1 MYRIPSTLNSDLDYT
16 ESLIKKYQTGEIK
29 AGELK
34 SNRVPMGIYEQRKNE
49 HYMLRVRCAGG
60 LITPKQLAEVAYVGR
75 QVSTSHLH
83 ITTRQEIQIH
93 NVDLRD
99 AVPALRKLEK
109 VGLSTAGGGGNT
121 VRNMMVNDR
130 SGLVAEEAFDVYPVV
145 EELTSRLIA
154 ERDSFTMPRKYK
166 VAMDYNE
173 QDARYS
179 FVADFGL
186 QARIVDGQRG
196 YRVLIAGSTAP
207 NPHTGWEVFDFLP
220 EVDLYRA
227 AKALKNWF
235 NKYGNR
241 RNRHKARMRYVFY
254 KYGEE
259 EAKRLYLEEFKEL
272 KRDGSL
278 DFFVPTLPLEHH
290 RPEFT
295 PEKDDSEEFLRWKQ
309 RYAHAQTTDE
319 GRREN
324 LWFAYLPVDH
334 GNNRPEF
341 FAEVAD
347 YLANYGND
355 VIRFTKREQ
364 IQVRNIPE
372 EYLPNIYHFFKRLGD
387 YQVDYPVVVTNFTS
401 CTGADTCRLGICLP
415 KGAINAITKK
425 LLASDLDLDAIPD
438 FELKMNGCTNICAN
452 ATWADLGFSGRI
464 GRVGDDPFP
473 AYTVWLPLK
482 GRNEIDLSVGYIPA
496 RHLPGF
502 VEDYLRDVIAEKDN
516 YADYYDYVVK
526 HGAEVVKLLL
536 EKYKTVKPY
545 AEEPDAY
552 HDWEDD
558 EKFSLIKYGQAEC
571 SAGLFDIIELD
582 QDTIAE
588 KRKAIDTGKAKDLE
602 KELHDIVFAENRMLL
617 VTRGIDPRTDD
628 DVYNGF
634 LKEFIATGIVPQK
647 FSVLTDRARRHEP
660 LADQQPLI
668 YELADLL
675 NELYKGM
682 DDNLQFKTVSGAALS
697 PSTGSQQPVDTPKA
711 TENTTSSVSSA
722 SKATDTS
729 SEGITPDV
737 KKDFRG
743 VACPMNF
750 VKTKIALSPMKSGQV
765 LEILLEDGQPIQNGP
780 GSVKNEGHTVLS
792 TEKVDNYWKV
802 LIKKK

>member
-1 MYRIPSTLNSDLDYT
+1 M
-16 ESLIKKYQTGEIK
+16 
-29 AGELK
+29 
-34 SNRVPMGIYEQRKNE
+34 
-49 HYMLRVRCAGG
+49 
-60 LITPKQLAEVAYVGR
+60 
-75 QVSTSHLH
+75 
-83 ITTRQEIQIH
+83 
-93 NVDLRD
+93 
-99 AVPALRKLEK
+99 
-109 VGLSTAGGGGNT
+109 
-121 VRNMMVNDR
+121 
-130 SGLVAEEAFDVYPVV
+130 
-145 EELTSRLIA
+145 
-154 ERDSFTMPRKYK
+154 
-166 VAMDYNE
+166 
-173 QDARYS
+173 
-179 FVADFGL
+179 
-186 QARIVDGQRG
+186 
-196 YRVLIAGSTAP
+196 
-207 NPHTGWEVFDFLP
+207 
-220 EVDLYRA
+220 
-227 AKALKNWF
+227 
-235 NKYGNR
+235 
-241 RNRHKARMRYVFY
+241 
-254 KYGEE
+254 
-259 EAKRLYLEEFKEL
+259 
-272 KRDGSL
+272 
-278 DFFVPTLPLEHH
+278 PTLPLEHH

-319 GRREN
+319 GLREN

-722 SKATDTS
+722 SKATDTL
-729 SEGITPDV
+729 SEDITPDV

-765 LEILLEDGQPIQNGP
+765 LEILLDDGQPIQNVP